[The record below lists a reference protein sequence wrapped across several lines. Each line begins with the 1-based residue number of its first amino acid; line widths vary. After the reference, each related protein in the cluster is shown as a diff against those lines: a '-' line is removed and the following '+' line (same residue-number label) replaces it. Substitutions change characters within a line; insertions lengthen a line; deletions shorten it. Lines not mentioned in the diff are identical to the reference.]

1 MHDVENIKD
10 HYAHTLRHWLR
21 RLEAHAE
28 EAKRIAGE
36 ITYRSLRL
44 VLSIGLHEMAVGGS
58 LYQTLLV
65 KPQKGRGGL
74 PLRREDWY
82 A

>member
-1 MHDVENIKD
+1 V
-10 HYAHTLRHWLR
+10 YTLRHWLR
-21 RLEAHAE
+21 RLEEHAD

-44 VLSIGLHEMAVGGS
+44 LYSMALHEAAVGAGS
-58 LYQTLLV
+58 PYQTLLV
-65 KPQKGRGGL
+65 KPENGRTGL